1 VPEARPEPGRRES
14 PPFSRETLHFVQG
27 DVFSDGIQSR
37 AATGALLL
45 LHKIGYTFPRL
56 IETMTT
62 QIRNFCI
69 IAHVDHGKSTLADR
83 LLQLTGTISDRE
95 MTEQVLDTMDLER
108 EKGVTIKASAV
119 RMNYKASDGVEYELN
134 LIDTPGHVDFGYEVS
149 RALYACEG
157 AVLVVDA
164 TQGIEAQTLAN
175 LYSAIEANLEIIPV
189 INKTDLPSARPDE
202 VAEDVGSLLGV
213 EPESVIQISAK
224 AGLNVESVLEA
235 IVEKV
240 PPPADKNEAPLRALI
255 FDSHYDSYKGVIA
268 YIRVIE
274 GEIKAGETL
283 RMMATRVDMKP
294 VEIGIFSPVMKPVKS
309 LSAGEVGYIATGLKT
324 VHECRVGDTVT
335 HPAGAAATEPLPGYR
350 HPKPMV
356 FAGIYPVDADDYS
369 DLREA
374 LDKLQLNDAS
384 LVFQPETSQALGFGF
399 RAGFLGLFHM
409 EIIQERIERE
419 YEMNVLFTAP
429 SVEYEVLLIDNSTLL
444 IDSPAELP
452 DESKIVEI
460 REPWMNIEIITPTDY
475 YGPIMELVT
484 RRRGEFKGP
493 EYPAPHRVQLN
504 YTIPLSELIVGFFDE
519 LKSRTK
525 GYASLDYQFAEYR
538 PDKLQKLEIL
548 VNGEPVDSLASIVHE
563 KDAYHRGQRF
573 ITKLK
578 SIIPRQLFDVAI
590 QASSGGRVISRA
602 NVKATRKD
610 VLAKCYGGDIT
621 RKKKLLEKQKK
632 GKKRLKMVGNVE
644 IPQDAFMA
652 VLKLD
657 EE

>member
-1 VPEARPEPGRRES
+1 
-14 PPFSRETLHFVQG
+14 
-27 DVFSDGIQSR
+27 
-37 AATGALLL
+37 
-45 LHKIGYTFPRL
+45 
-56 IETMTT
+56 MTKY
-62 QIRNFCI
+62 IRNFCI

-83 LLQLTGTISDRE
+83 LLQLTGTISERD
-95 MTEQVLDTMDLER
+95 MTAQVLDSMDLER

-119 RMNYKASDGVEYELN
+119 RMNYRAQDGNDYELN

-149 RALYACEG
+149 RALNACEG

-175 LYSAIEANLEIIPV
+175 LYQALNADLAIVPV
-189 INKTDLPSARPDE
+189 INKIDLPSARPDE
-202 VAEDVGSLLGV
+202 VAEDVASLLGV
-213 EPESVIQISAK
+213 APESVLQISAK
-224 AGLNVESVLEA
+224 EGKNVEAALEA

-240 PPPADKNEAPLRALI
+240 PPPKDESEKPLRALI

-268 YIRVIE
+268 YVRVVE
-274 GEIKAGETL
+274 GKVRPTETL
-283 RMMATRVDMKP
+283 RMMATRADMKP
-294 VEIGIFSPVMKPVKS
+294 IEIGIFAPSMKPVTE
-309 LSAGEVGYIATGLKT
+309 LRAGEVGYIATGLKT
-324 VHECRVGDTVT
+324 VHECRVGDTLT
-335 HPAGAAATEPLPGYR
+335 QAANPASAALPGYQ

-356 FAGIYPVDADDYS
+356 FAGIYPVDADQYS

-384 LVFQPETSQALGFGF
+384 LTFEPETSQALGFGF

-419 YEMNVLFTAP
+419 FDLDVLFTAP
-429 SVEYEVLLIDNSTLL
+429 SVEYEVLTHDGETVRV
-444 IDSPAELP
+444 DSPAELP
-452 DESKIVEI
+452 DEGLIAEV

-484 RRRGEFKGP
+484 KRRGVYKQQQ
-493 EYPAPHRVQLN
+493 YPAPHRVQLDFQ
-504 YTIPLSELIVGFFDE
+504 IPLAELIVDFFDD
-519 LKSRTK
+519 LKSRTR

-548 VNGEPVDSLASIVHE
+548 VNGEPVDALAAIVHE
-563 KDAYHRGQRF
+563 RDAYHKGQRL

-578 SIIPRQLFDVAI
+578 EIIPRQLFDVAI
-590 QASSGGRVISRA
+590 QAAAGGRVISRA
-602 NVKATRKD
+602 NVKAARKD

-632 GKKRLKMVGNVE
+632 GKRRLKMVGNVE
-644 IPQDAFMA
+644 IPQEAFMA
-652 VLKLD
+652 VLQLGD
-657 EE
+657 E

>member
-1 VPEARPEPGRRES
+1 
-14 PPFSRETLHFVQG
+14 
-27 DVFSDGIQSR
+27 
-37 AATGALLL
+37 
-45 LHKIGYTFPRL
+45 
-56 IETMTT
+56 MTSY
-62 QIRNFCI
+62 IRNFCI

-83 LLQLTGTISDRE
+83 LLQLTGTISDRD
-95 MTEQVLDTMDLER
+95 MTEQVLDTMELER

-119 RMNYKASDGVEYELN
+119 RMNYKANDGVEYELN

-149 RALYACEG
+149 RALNACEG

-175 LYSAIEANLEIIPV
+175 LYSAINANLEIIPV
-189 INKTDLPSARPDE
+189 INKIDLPSARPDE

-213 EPESVIQISAK
+213 GPETVIQISAK
-224 AGLNVESVLEA
+224 AGKNIEAVLEE

-240 PPPADKNEAPLRALI
+240 PAPSVENEAALRALV

-268 YIRVIE
+268 YVRVVE
-274 GEIKAGETL
+274 GEIKAAETL
-283 RMMATRVDMKP
+283 RMMATKVDMKP
-294 VEIGIFSPVMKPVKS
+294 VEIGIFSPGMKPVKS

-324 VHECRVGDTVT
+324 VHDCRVGDTIT
-335 HPAGAAATEPLPGYR
+335 HPSAPASAPLHGYR
-350 HPKPMV
+350 TPKPMV

-369 DLREA
+369 DLRDA

-384 LVFQPETSQALGFGF
+384 LIFQPETSQALGFGF

-419 YEMNVLFTAP
+419 YELNVLFTAP
-429 SVEYEVLLIDNSTLL
+429 SVEYEVLLIDNSTVL

-460 REPWMNIEIITPTDY
+460 REPWMNIEVITPTDY
-475 YGPIMELVT
+475 YGPIMDLVT
-484 RRRGEFKGP
+484 KRRGEFNGQ

-504 YTIPLSELIVGFFDE
+504 YVIPLSELIVDFFDE

-548 VNGEPVDSLASIVHE
+548 VNGEPVDALASIVHE
-563 KDAYHRGQRF
+563 KDAYHKGQRF

-632 GKKRLKMVGNVE
+632 GKKRLKMIGNVE

-657 EE
+657 DE